1 MPWLRENF
9 QRVFDHF
16 DAMLKA
22 RGQPSVTW
30 MGIPS
35 YGKMHIP
42 SCDFAAMISTRH
54 FEEFCL
60 PVLIEEVVP
69 MTHNVFH
76 LDGSG
81 VAKHLDRILAVPEI
95 NAIQWVQG
103 MGTNTPIMQW
113 LPLINR
119 IRAAGKSVV
128 VDLQLA
134 ELDEFIEN
142 TNPEGLLLCIAADEG
157 VQPDVIK
164 RVEKW

>member
-1 MPWLRENF
+1 
-9 QRVFDHF
+9 
-16 DAMLKA
+16 
-22 RGQPSVTW
+22 

-60 PVLIEEVVP
+60 PVLVNEVKP

-76 LDGSG
+76 VDGRG

-103 MGTNTPIMQW
+103 MGADTPIMQW
-113 LPLINR
+113 LPLIDR

-128 VDLQLA
+128 VDLQLT
-134 ELDEFIEN
+134 ELDEFIES

-157 VQPDVIK
+157 IQPDVIK